1 MIRRRVGPPLMQGAH
16 PLFHR
21 KAVLTYLTICM
32 LFVVMFTFNQDGEPA
47 EDAAFDDIV
56 VTPLVNNDVENP
68 VVANV
73 RVLSIGGAD
82 SELVFTEPLRGLFS
96 IAPATSACLQ
106 GSGCE
111 WSTHNLSTES
121 HSSSP
126 VRVSHAEINGQRQWI
141 ISDIGILHPS
151 NDKEG
156 RVVAVNPSTGD
167 TNIIIENI
175 GRTVCAEPGDL
186 DADGDID
193 LTLCEFGHDE
203 GTVSWLENDGGNWT
217 KHVLDPRPGSIH
229 ALPVDVDSD
238 GDLDIVAILSQ
249 LSEEVMLYRNDGLGN
264 FSSESLYKAN
274 VTHYGMSGIKAEDLD
289 FDGDLDLI
297 FTNGDTMDFDTPQ
310 GVDPNQLHG
319 VAWLENNGSGEFTYH
334 ELVRNWGAYDTA
346 VVDFDGDG
354 DLDII
359 AAFFQDTNQFP
370 NHSTRTQLI
379 VLEQENLSWIRHDI
393 PMDAQYRFLSIAIVS
408 VGETELSLVFGSHD
422 PFASGG
428 DLYRLAL
435 MQFQVPVDSSGS

>member
-1 MIRRRVGPPLMQGAH
+1 MQAVPTPLN
-16 PLFHR
+16 R
-21 KAVLTYLTICM
+21 KVVQVCLVICM
-32 LFVVMFTFNQDGEPA
+32 LFIVTLTLSQDVESD
-47 EDAAFDDIV
+47 EDDANEDIV
-56 VTPLVNNDVENP
+56 VTSLVNNDVENP

-73 RVLSIGGAD
+73 RLLSIDGSN
-82 SELVFTEPLRGLFS
+82 SELVFTEPLRGQFS

-111 WSTHNLSTES
+111 WSTHNLSNDS

-141 ISDIGILHPS
+141 VSDIGILHPS

-156 RVVAVNPSTGD
+156 RIIAIDPSTGQ
-167 TNIIIENI
+167 TNVLIENI

-203 GTVSWLENDGGNWT
+203 GTVSWLENDDGNWT

-229 ALPVDVDSD
+229 AIPVDVDSD
-238 GDLDIVAILSQ
+238 GDLDVVAILSQ
-249 LSEEVMLYRNDGLGN
+249 LSEEVMLYRNDGFGN

-274 VTHYGMSGIKAEDLD
+274 VTHYGMSGLKAEDLD
-289 FDGDLDLI
+289 FDGDIDLI

-310 GVDPNQLHG
+310 GVNPNQLHG

-346 VVDFDGDG
+346 IVDFDGDG

-370 NHSTRTQLI
+370 DHTPRTQLI
-379 VLEQENLSWIRHDI
+379 VLEQHNMSWIRHDI
-393 PMDAQYRFLSIAIVS
+393 QMNAQYRFLSIALVYADES
-408 VGETELSLVFGSHD
+408 ELSLIFGSHD
-422 PFASGG
+422 PFANGG

-435 MQFQVPVDSSGS
+435 MQLQVPADSSGS

>member
-1 MIRRRVGPPLMQGAH
+1 MQAVH

-32 LFVVMFTFNQDGEPA
+32 LLVVMFTFNQDGEPA
-47 EDAAFDDIV
+47 ADAVFDDIV

-106 GSGCE
+106 GSGCQ
-111 WSTHNLSTES
+111 WSTYNLSTES
-121 HSSSP
+121 HPSSP

-249 LSEEVMLYRNDGLGN
+249 LSEEVMLYRNDGFGN
-264 FSSESLYKAN
+264 FSSESLFKAN

-359 AAFFQDTNQFP
+359 TAFFQDTNQFP
-370 NHSTRTQLI
+370 NHTARTQLI

-393 PMDAQYRFLSIAIVS
+393 PMDAQYRFLSIALVS

-422 PFASGG
+422 PFANGG

-435 MQFQVPVDSSGS
+435 MEFQVPVDSSGS

>member
-1 MIRRRVGPPLMQGAH
+1 MQAV
-16 PLFHR
+16 PSLFNR
-21 KAVLTYLTICM
+21 KAVMVYLTICM
-32 LFVVMFTFNQDGEPA
+32 LLVVTLAFNHDGEPHA
-47 EDAAFDDIV
+47 DDESEDIV
-56 VTPLVNNDVENP
+56 VTSLVNNDVENP

-73 RVLSIGGAD
+73 RLLSIKGTN

-111 WSTHNLSTES
+111 WSTHNLSNDS
-121 HSSSP
+121 HSSAP
-126 VRVSHAEINGQRQWI
+126 VRVSHAEINGERQWI
-141 ISDIGILHPS
+141 VSDIGILHPS

-156 RVVAVNPSTGD
+156 RVIAVDSSTGE
-167 TNIIIENI
+167 TNVLIENI

-193 LTLCEFGHDE
+193 LTLCEFGHDD
-203 GTVSWLENDGGNWT
+203 GTVSWLENDDGNWT

-229 ALPVDVDSD
+229 ALPVDIDSD

-249 LSEEVMLYRNDGLGN
+249 LSEEVMLYRNDGFGN
-264 FSSESLYKAN
+264 FSTESLYKAN

-289 FDGDLDLI
+289 LDGDIDLI

-310 GVDPNQLHG
+310 DVDPNQLHG
-319 VAWLENNGSGEFTYH
+319 VAWLENDGSGEFTYH

-346 VVDFDGDG
+346 IVDIDGDG

-370 NHSTRTQLI
+370 NHTVRTQII
-379 VLEQENLSWIRHDI
+379 VLEQQNLSWIRHDI
-393 PMDAQYRFLSIAIVS
+393 PMEAQYRFLSIALVS
-408 VGETELSLVFGSHD
+408 ADEAELALIFGSHD
-422 PFASGG
+422 PFANGG
-428 DLYRLAL
+428 ELYRLAL
-435 MQFQVPVDSSGS
+435 MHLQVPVDSSGS

>member
-1 MIRRRVGPPLMQGAH
+1 
-16 PLFHR
+16 
-21 KAVLTYLTICM
+21 M

-193 LTLCEFGHDE
+193 LTLC
-203 GTVSWLENDGGNWT
+203 
-217 KHVLDPRPGSIH
+217 
-229 ALPVDVDSD
+229 
-238 GDLDIVAILSQ
+238 
-249 LSEEVMLYRNDGLGN
+249 
-264 FSSESLYKAN
+264 
-274 VTHYGMSGIKAEDLD
+274 
-289 FDGDLDLI
+289 
-297 FTNGDTMDFDTPQ
+297 
-310 GVDPNQLHG
+310 
-319 VAWLENNGSGEFTYH
+319 
-334 ELVRNWGAYDTA
+334 
-346 VVDFDGDG
+346 
-354 DLDII
+354 
-359 AAFFQDTNQFP
+359 
-370 NHSTRTQLI
+370 
-379 VLEQENLSWIRHDI
+379 
-393 PMDAQYRFLSIAIVS
+393 
-408 VGETELSLVFGSHD
+408 
-422 PFASGG
+422 
-428 DLYRLAL
+428 
-435 MQFQVPVDSSGS
+435 